1 MRMKDIQIDALLA
14 LNQFYSLRHD
24 MSADSGEDMGE
35 QWRLHNAD
43 LILSHFLPDIWDA
56 EGHYKESDY
65 LAIYK
70 AMLLLA

>member
-1 MRMKDIQIDALLA
+1 MLNDMQIDGLNALT
-14 LNQFYSLRHD
+14 QFYSLRAD
-24 MSADSGEDMGE
+24 MSADSGEDLGD

-56 EGHYKESDY
+56 EGNYSEADY